1 MEKKVKNVCLV
12 MDCGKCK
19 DGEWKLEDLKKI
31 INTRDEIEKNT
42 DNWNVLT
49 VVNWTEA
56 FPIREKEKDEVQPKL
71 DELMNRW
78 RISAEGMESIFQS
91 IWGMTMCDLVLL
103 AEDWRQSSSCRIQKY
118 VADELGMDVMEWY
131 DGSAHYMTD
140 DE

>member
-12 MDCGKCK
+12 MDCGRCK

-31 INTRDEIEKNT
+31 INKRDEIEKST

-56 FPIREKEKDEVQPKL
+56 FERDKDEKDETPPVIKAL
-71 DELMNRW
+71 GSRW
-78 RISAEGMESIFQS
+78 NISIEGMENISRC
-91 IWGMTMCDLVLL
+91 IWGMMMCDMVLL
-103 AEDWRQSSSCRIQKY
+103 AENWRESNSCRIQKY
-118 VADELGMDVMEWY
+118 VAYELGISVMEWY
-131 DGSAHYMTD
+131 DGAAHYLTR